1 MNDSLSETEK
11 LIIFRSA
18 KLVFITLATYFL
30 LRNFPHS
37 DLPVFQLSL
46 VMGMLSAFRYFES
59 IVYVF
64 IFYLLAAISLP
75 PQFFSFILQLVK

>member
-1 MNDSLSETEK
+1 MDENLSETEK

-18 KLVFITLATYFL
+18 KVVFIALATYFL

-46 VMGMLSAFRYFES
+46 VMGMLSAFRYFQS

-64 IFYLLAAISLP
+64 IFYLLVAVSLP
-75 PQFFSFILQLVK
+75 PQFFSFIFQLVK

>member
-1 MNDSLSETEK
+1 MDENLSETEK

-18 KLVFITLATYFL
+18 KLVFIALATYFL

-64 IFYLLAAISLP
+64 ILYLLAAISLP
-75 PQFFSFILQLVK
+75 PQFFSFISQLVK

>member
-1 MNDSLSETEK
+1 MDDNLSETDK
-11 LIIFRSA
+11 LIILRSVKVVLIA
-18 KLVFITLATYFL
+18 LSSCL
-30 LRNFPHS
+30 LFRNFPHN

-46 VMGMLSAFRYFES
+46 VMGMLSALKYFES

-75 PQFFSFILQLVK
+75 PQFFIFIVQLVK